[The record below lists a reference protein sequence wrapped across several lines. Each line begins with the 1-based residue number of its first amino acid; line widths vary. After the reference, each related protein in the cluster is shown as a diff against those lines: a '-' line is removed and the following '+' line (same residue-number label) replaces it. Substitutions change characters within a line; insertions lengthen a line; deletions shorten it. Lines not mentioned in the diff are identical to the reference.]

1 MSENPVNFR
10 PAGGPAPVR
19 PAGVGGAGPADGPR
33 LTGAVAVDVENVSKK
48 FRIYRQRNSTLK
60 SALLSGRKNQFEDF
74 WALRDVTLQV
84 PAGTTFALVGDNGS
98 GKSTLLKCM
107 ANILYPNSGSITH
120 HGRMAAM
127 LEVGSGFHPELS
139 GRENVYLNGSIL
151 GMTKKQIDAKFDE
164 IVEFSGVERFI
175 DEPVKNYSSGMY
187 VRLGFSVAIHVD
199 PEILLVD
206 EVLAVGDAAFQEK
219 CAEKFAEFR
228 REGRTVVVVSHSLPQ
243 LKQMADNAAWLEH
256 GELKEVGPA
265 SVVLEKYHDSTRDDI
280 RITPEGRVRWGS
292 GEAEV
297 ERVDVLDE
305 RGEVITGR
313 IPTGSPVT
321 LRLYYTAH
329 ERIERPVFGFSVE
342 HADGTYL
349 WGNNT
354 RDLEFPVDHIQ
365 GPGVVDCHIPALPL
379 AFGGYHVHGSVVDST
394 TRHVYDYVR
403 DSARLDVVHGHPRES
418 GGYITMGGTWSFP
431 TGSPRGRS

>member
-1 MSENPVNFR
+1 MTDHPNPGAPGAAHAGSHAGSH
-10 PAGGPAPVR
+10 PASVPAS
-19 PAGVGGAGPADGPR
+19 D
-33 LTGAVAVDVENVSKK
+33 VAVDVSGVSKK
-48 FRIYRQRNSTLK
+48 FRIYAERNTTLK
-60 SALLSGRKNQFEDF
+60 SAVLRRRKSVHEDF
-74 WALRDVTLQV
+74 WALRDASLQV
-84 PAGTTFALVGDNGS
+84 PRGSTFALVGDNGS

-107 ANILYPNSGSITH
+107 AKILYPNEGTITH

-139 GRENVYLNGSIL
+139 GRDNIYLNGSIL
-151 GMTKKQIDAKFDE
+151 GMKKAEIDSKFDD
-164 IVEFSGVERFI
+164 IVGFSGVERFI

-219 CAEKFAEFR
+219 CAEKFADFR
-228 REGRTVVVVSHSLPQ
+228 REGRTVVVVSHSMPQ
-243 LKQMADNAAWLEH
+243 LRNMADQAAWLDH
-256 GELKEVGPA
+256 GELKEVGEA
-265 SVVLEKYHDSTRDDI
+265 SVVLEKYRDSTRDDI

-292 GEAEV
+292 GEATVDKVEV
-297 ERVDVLDE
+297 IDE

-313 IPTGSPVT
+313 IPTGTRVT

-329 ERIERPVFGFSVE
+329 ERIDGAVFGFSVE

-354 RDLEFPVDHIQ
+354 RDLHFPVDHIE
-365 GPGVVDCHIPALPL
+365 GEGVVDCTIPAVPL
-379 AFGGYHVHGSVVDST
+379 AYGGYHVHGSVVDAST
-394 TRHVYDYVR
+394 LHVFDYVR
-403 DSARLDVVHGHPRES
+403 DSARLDVVHGQPSES

-431 TGSPRGRS
+431 TGSPRGRGRE